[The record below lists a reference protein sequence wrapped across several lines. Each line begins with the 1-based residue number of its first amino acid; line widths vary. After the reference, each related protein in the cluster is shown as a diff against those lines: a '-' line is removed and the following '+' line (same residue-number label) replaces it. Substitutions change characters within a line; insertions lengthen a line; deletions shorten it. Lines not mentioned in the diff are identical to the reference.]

1 MRKVFTQISSVAAL
15 CITVWFSALPVGA
28 AAKETFA
35 TASSSRHTDPAA
47 SAKAG
52 TVSCM
57 GIGQLP
63 LVVEDANAVLDGDRT
78 TLWWSQAGG
87 EQEITLDLGSPAE
100 IRTVQIEWG
109 EQFPSDYEIQWTA
122 DGAAWQ
128 TAFSTNGFQNT
139 FRGKSRTGFKAGWVW
154 HELNAPVTAKG
165 LRIRCLKGTGDGY
178 QIFDVFV
185 NGCCPFSYEPVA
197 ADAPYRNPSVAADLR
212 AQDLLKRMTLRE
224 KIRMTAGQNI
234 FFIPGFDRFGLKP
247 VLMCNTS
254 AGIQLRSDLDW
265 NYTPLRKTTAFPVA
279 AALAATWQPELAFE
293 AGQAIAK
300 ECRAG
305 GQSILLGPG
314 VNIHRTSTCGR
325 NFEYFSE
332 DPFLTARM
340 GVAQVKGIQSKGVLA
355 TVKHY
360 MANNNELVRTDS
372 DAIIDERAM
381 HEIYLPGFEAT
392 IREGDA
398 KAFMSSYNWVN
409 REKCG
414 ESHTVLTD
422 ILRGE
427 LGYTGMVMSDWGG
440 TEDNTKALGSG
451 QNLIMPQLKDFGQYL
466 RAELAKDPAGTEKKI
481 DEMIAPTL
489 KVLLETGVWQRPP
502 VLPGTVDY
510 AAHQTIVRQ
519 IGESAVTLLKNDDV
533 LPLKKGQEILVVG
546 DKKAV
551 SDSSSGKGSGFVEG
565 HDPVSYFDGLKA
577 VFGDKVIW
585 SKNPSASEV
594 KNADRVLFFFNMGDH
609 EGGDRPFELP
619 AETQQ
624 QIADLAANNP
634 NVIVVASTGT
644 AFDMPWLGKV
654 KGLVHCYFL
663 GQEYGAALANVLS
676 GAVTPS
682 GKLPF
687 SMETT
692 FADSPAYG
700 YDLLDGKPLKNKNAL
715 QKAQKKTFE
724 INYSEGIFVGYRWY
738 EAKKKPVNFPFG
750 FGLSYTTFEMSDI
763 KVSATTI
770 TKAAPIT
777 VSVTVK
783 NTGKVSGAEV
793 VQLYVHDDEASVERP
808 YRELKG
814 FQKVFLQPGESK
826 TVTIPLDWKA
836 LAFWDVKT
844 HAWLA
849 EPGTFTLL
857 AGNSSQNVQCQARI
871 DYR

>member
-1 MRKVFTQISSVAAL
+1 MKKLFKWFIGATVLCLAIS
-15 CITVWFSALPVGA
+15 A
-28 AAKETFA
+28 AAKETSA

-47 SAKAG
+47 SANAG
-52 TVSCM
+52 TAPFM
-57 GIGQLP
+57 GVGQLP

-78 TLWWSQAGG
+78 TLWWSKDGG
-87 EQEITLDLGSPAE
+87 EQEITLDLGYPVE

-122 DGAAWQ
+122 DGVSWQ

-139 FRGKSRTGFKAGWVW
+139 VKGNARTKSGWIW
-154 HELNAPVTAKG
+154 HEIASPVVAKG
-165 LRIRCLKGTGDGY
+165 LRIHCLKGSGDGY
-178 QIFDVFV
+178 QIFDMFI
-185 NGCCPFSYEPVA
+185 NGCFPFSYEPVA
-197 ADAPYRNPSVAADLR
+197 ADAPYRNPSVPPDAR
-212 AQDLLKRMTLRE
+212 VQDLLKRMTLRE
-224 KIRMTAGQNI
+224 KIRMTAGLNV

-254 AGIQLRSDLDW
+254 AGIQLRADLKWD
-265 NYTPLRKTTAFPVA
+265 YTPLEKTTAFPVA
-279 AALAATWQPELAFE
+279 AALAATWQPELVFE
-293 AGQAIAK
+293 AGQAIAD

-305 GQSILLGPG
+305 GMSILLGPG

-355 TVKHY
+355 TVKHFL
-360 MANNNELVRTDS
+360 ANNNELVRTDS
-372 DAIIDERAM
+372 DAIMDERTM

-409 REKCG
+409 RKKCG
-414 ESHTVLTD
+414 EDKILLTD

-440 TEDNTKALGSG
+440 TEDNTKILGSG

-466 RAELAKDPAGTEKKI
+466 HAELAKDPTGIDKKI

-502 VLPGTVDY
+502 VLPGSVDY
-510 AAHQTIVRQ
+510 AAHQALVRR

-533 LPLKKGQEILVVG
+533 LPLQKGQRILLVG

-551 SDSSSGKGSGFVEG
+551 MDSSSGKGSGFVEG
-565 HDPVSYFDGLKA
+565 YDPVSYFDGLKA
-577 VFGDKVIW
+577 VFGDKVTW
-585 SKNPSASEV
+585 PKNPSAQEV
-594 KNADRVLFFFNMGDH
+594 KSADRVLFFFNMGDR
-609 EGGDRPFELP
+609 EGSDRPFELP
-619 AETQQ
+619 AEIQK
-624 QIADLAANNP
+624 QIADLAASNP

-644 AFDMPWLGKV
+644 AFDMPWLGTV

-663 GQEYGAALANVLS
+663 GQEYGASLANVLA

-687 SMETT
+687 SMETI

-700 YDLLDGKPLKNKNAL
+700 YDLLDGKPLKNRNAL

-763 KVSATTI
+763 KVSAKTV
-770 TKAAPIT
+770 TKEKPIT

-793 VQLYVHDDEASVERP
+793 VQLYVHDDAASVERP

-814 FQKVFLQPGESK
+814 FQKIFLQPGESK
-826 TVTIPLDWKA
+826 TVTILLDWKA

-849 EPGTFTLL
+849 ESGTFTLL
-857 AGNSSQNVQCQARI
+857 AGNSSQNVQCQTRI
-871 DYR
+871 NYK